1 MNIREQWSLLDRRQ
15 RSAFTAS
22 FLGWTLD
29 AFDFLLMV
37 FVLRSIAAEFRT
49 DVKAVSVAVTLTLA
63 MRPLGALVFG
73 MLGDRFGR
81 RRILMLDVL
90 LFSLLEFSSAFAP
103 SLPVL
108 LVLRALFGFAMGGEW
123 GLGAALAMESI
134 PPRARGL
141 VSGVLQTGY
150 PCGFLLASITYG
162 LLFDHVGW
170 RGMFAVGVLPALLV
184 LYIRRN
190 VAESPTWQRART
202 RPRLPVR
209 ALVRDHG
216 GLFVYAVVLM
226 TAFNF
231 FSHGTQDLYPTYL
244 QGQRGLPTHTV
255 SLIVILSNIGAI
267 IGGTLFGSLSQ
278 QIGRRRAMII
288 AALLSVLMIPLWV
301 FGPSVPLVAVGAFT
315 MQLCV
320 QGAWGVVPVHLN
332 ELSPDSIRGTFPGL
346 TYQLGNLLSSAN
358 ATLQAAFAERYGGDY
373 ALALAAVGA
382 AAALSI
388 AMLVWLGRE
397 AHGVEFGAEPPRTEP
412 IAV

>member
-15 RSAFTAS
+15 RSAFAAS

-37 FVLRSIAAEFRT
+37 FMLRSIAAEFHT
-49 DVKAVSVAVTLTLA
+49 DVKAVSVAITLTLV

-81 RRILMLDVL
+81 RRILMLDIL
-90 LFSLLEFSSAFAP
+90 LFSFLELASAFAP
-103 SLPVL
+103 SLLAL

-123 GLGAALAMESI
+123 GLGASLALESI

-141 VSGVLQTGY
+141 VSGVLQAGY

-162 LLFDHVGW
+162 LLFDHIGW
-170 RGMFAVGVLPALLV
+170 RGLFAVGVLPALLV

-190 VAESPTWQRART
+190 VAESPAWERIRT
-202 RPRLPVR
+202 RPRLPLR
-209 ALVRDHG
+209 TLLRGHG
-216 GLFVYAVVLM
+216 GLFVYAIVLM

-244 QGQRGLPTHTV
+244 QAQRGLGTHTV
-255 SLIVILSNIGAI
+255 SLIVILANVGAI
-267 IGGTLFGSLSQ
+267 IGGITFGSLSQ
-278 QIGRRRAMII
+278 QVGRRRAMIA
-288 AALLSVLMIPLWV
+288 AALLSVLMIPLWA
-301 FGPSVPLVAVGAFT
+301 FSHSIPMIAVGAFV

-332 ELSPDSIRGTFPGL
+332 ELSPESIRGTFPGL
-346 TYQLGNLLSSAN
+346 TYQLGNLLASAN
-358 ATLQAAFAERYGGDY
+358 ATLQAGFAERYGGNY
-373 ALALAAVGA
+373 ALALATVGA
-382 AAALSI
+382 VAALSI
-388 AMLVWLGRE
+388 ALLAFMGRE
-397 AHGVEFGAEPPRTEP
+397 AHGVEFVPES
-412 IAV
+412 